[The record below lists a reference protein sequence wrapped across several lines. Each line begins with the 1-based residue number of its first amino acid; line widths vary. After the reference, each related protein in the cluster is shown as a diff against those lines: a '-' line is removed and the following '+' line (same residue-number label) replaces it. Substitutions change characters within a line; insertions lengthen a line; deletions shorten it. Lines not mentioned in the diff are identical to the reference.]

1 MLLLDEYKKNL
12 KNFND
17 PKMKQKAIWGK
28 ISQTLKEKGFDN
40 DWAKCERRLI
50 NMKSKYKSTNIHNKQ
65 TGNNPKTCS
74 YYQELDD
81 IFGNS
86 PAISPLAICSNLKGT
101 IIEERTENSTSG
113 YGVTCTESTNDEK
126 NQRKTMNHLREK
138 RMKMRNKSKLKTKY
152 SKH

>member
-1 MLLLDEYKKNL
+1 
-12 KNFND
+12 
-17 PKMKQKAIWGK
+17 
-28 ISQTLKEKGFDN
+28 
-40 DWAKCERRLI
+40 
-50 NMKSKYKSTNIHNKQ
+50 MKSKYKCTKMHNKQ

-113 YGVTCTESTNDEK
+113 YGVTCTESTNDENK
-126 NQRKTMNHLREK
+126 IKEK
-138 RMKMRNKSKLKTKY
+138 P
-152 SKH
+152 